1 MNEDER
7 ILKHVKA
14 LLAMKAVEVQND
26 IMSLILISKSY
37 EEAIND
43 LVYNRYWLHAAK
55 DEISQLKD
63 NNIYI
68 AEIPS
73 EGINIVIC
81 KWVFFIKYNENNIVQ
96 RFKARLIAREFL

>member
-43 LVYNRYWLHAAK
+43 LVYNRY
-55 DEISQLKD
+55 
-63 NNIYI
+63 
-68 AEIPS
+68 
-73 EGINIVIC
+73 
-81 KWVFFIKYNENNIVQ
+81 
-96 RFKARLIAREFL
+96 